1 MDHIYDSGSIDYN
14 VADKFPLPSEVT
26 AIMTA

>member
-1 MDHIYDSGSIDYN
+1 MDRMYDSGSIDYN
-14 VADKFPLPSEVT
+14 GADKFLPPSEVT